1 MRIEKAAV
9 DCRPGFFGENVVYLW
24 VLVVAWWIPLVD
36 NRCLITAVNADE
48 NQISRA
54 RSSVTELT

>member
-9 DCRPGFFGENVVYLW
+9 DCRPGFSCENVVYLW

-36 NRCLITAVNADE
+36 NRCLITAVNPME
-48 NQISRA
+48 NQISWA
-54 RSSVTELT
+54 RFLLDEPT